1 MKEEIKE
8 LSQLV
13 RSLTIINI
21 LLRLIGMRVD
31 SIRRYGEEISIIET
45 VQNKYWIL

>member
-8 LSQLV
+8 LSPQV
-13 RSLTIINI
+13 RSLMIINI

-31 SIRRYGEEISIIET
+31 SILRYGEEILLIGT
-45 VQNKYWIL
+45 AHNKYWIL